1 MIAAVTGGTGFVGR
15 RLVEHLLASGTFSE
29 VRVLTRSAN
38 AVPGARMLQGDLTT
52 VPLGPLVEGVDLVFH
67 CAAELRNEATMRG
80 LHVEGTR
87 RLLAAARGRVS
98 RWVQLSS
105 VGAYGRARREGI
117 VDEGAALAPA
127 GEYETTKVQ
136 GDELVA
142 GESVFPTVTLRPSI
156 IFGPGMTNRS
166 LYQLVSALDRGW
178 FFFVGQGAIANYVNV
193 DDVAEALLACGTS
206 PRARGVYNLSDDRPL
221 EIFIGVIAAELG
233 RPAPRRRLPESVVR
247 AAATAL
253 QRIPGFPLTEA
264 RVDALSRRVLYP
276 SERIRRELGYRFGVS
291 IEEGLRRFV
300 SDWRTQR

>member
-29 VRVLTRSAN
+29 VRVLTRSAR

-105 VGAYGRARREGI
+105 VGAYGRERREGI

-136 GDELVA
+136 ADELVA

-178 FFFVGQGAIANYVNV
+178 FFFVGQRAIANYVYV

-221 EIFIGVIAAELG
+221 ESFIGVIAAELG

-291 IEEGLRRFV
+291 IEDGLRRFV